1 MREICPSCGKDM
13 VATKEAFEVN
23 GDAVRGIPHLL
34 CRSCGEATFTAEQ
47 LDMVFG
53 YRTAQKQ
60 RSMKTED
67 SRTLDAT
74 DAAEIRFLVD
84 AETLGWLER
93 ESARTGIS
101 LEKVASAMLR
111 KACNETPA
119 LGAPGATVSAGRA
132 ETAEVR
138 CDARRRSAMIDME
151 RMVYKGF
158 ESTPKHDAERG
169 VFYGLV
175 DDVDGLCEY
184 ESETADGIEKAF
196 RDAVDDYLDACRE
209 SFGQGRPR

>member
-13 VATKEAFEVN
+13 VATTETFEVN

-34 CRSCGEATFTAEQ
+34 CRSCGEVTFTAEQ

-53 YRTAQKQ
+53 YRTAQKW
-60 RSMKTED
+60 RSTKTVD

-74 DAAEIRFLVD
+74 GVAEIRFLVD

-111 KACNETPA
+111 KACSETSE
-119 LGAPGATVSAGRA
+119 LGAPGTTVSAGRA
-132 ETAEVR
+132 MALAQQR
-138 CDARRRSAMIDME
+138 KD
-151 RMVYKGF
+151 
-158 ESTPKHDAERG
+158 
-169 VFYGLV
+169 
-175 DDVDGLCEY
+175 
-184 ESETADGIEKAF
+184 
-196 RDAVDDYLDACRE
+196 
-209 SFGQGRPR
+209 

>member
-13 VATKEAFEVN
+13 VATTEAFEVN

-34 CRSCGEATFTAEQ
+34 CPSCGEATFTAEQ

-60 RSMKTED
+60 LKED

-74 DAAEIRFLVD
+74 GAAEIRFLVD

-111 KACNETPA
+111 KACVETPA
-119 LGAPGATVSAGRA
+119 LGAPDATVSAGRA
-132 ETAEVR
+132 MALAQQR
-138 CDARRRSAMIDME
+138 KD
-151 RMVYKGF
+151 
-158 ESTPKHDAERG
+158 
-169 VFYGLV
+169 
-175 DDVDGLCEY
+175 
-184 ESETADGIEKAF
+184 
-196 RDAVDDYLDACRE
+196 
-209 SFGQGRPR
+209 

>member
-13 VATKEAFEVN
+13 VVTTEAFELN
-23 GDAVRGIPHLL
+23 GDAVRGVPHLL

-60 RSMKTED
+60 LKED
-67 SRTLDAT
+67 SRTLDET
-74 DAAEIRFLVD
+74 GAAEIRFLVD

-119 LGAPGATVSAGRA
+119 LGAPDATVSAGRA
-132 ETAEVR
+132 MALAQQR
-138 CDARRRSAMIDME
+138 KD
-151 RMVYKGF
+151 
-158 ESTPKHDAERG
+158 
-169 VFYGLV
+169 
-175 DDVDGLCEY
+175 
-184 ESETADGIEKAF
+184 
-196 RDAVDDYLDACRE
+196 
-209 SFGQGRPR
+209 

>member
-13 VATKEAFEVN
+13 VATTETFEIN

-34 CRSCGEATFTAEQ
+34 CRSCGEATFTPEQ

-60 RSMKTED
+60 LKED
-67 SRTLDAT
+67 SRTLDET
-74 DAAEIRFLVD
+74 GAAEIRFLVD

-111 KACNETPA
+111 KACGETPA
-119 LGAPGATVSAGRA
+119 LGAPDATVSAGRA
-132 ETAEVR
+132 MALAQQR
-138 CDARRRSAMIDME
+138 KD
-151 RMVYKGF
+151 
-158 ESTPKHDAERG
+158 
-169 VFYGLV
+169 
-175 DDVDGLCEY
+175 
-184 ESETADGIEKAF
+184 
-196 RDAVDDYLDACRE
+196 
-209 SFGQGRPR
+209 

>member
-13 VATKEAFEVN
+13 VVTTEAFEVN

-60 RSMKTED
+60 LKAD

-74 DAAEIRFLVD
+74 GAAEIRFLVD

-119 LGAPGATVSAGRA
+119 LGAPDATVSAGRA
-132 ETAEVR
+132 MALAQQR
-138 CDARRRSAMIDME
+138 KD
-151 RMVYKGF
+151 
-158 ESTPKHDAERG
+158 
-169 VFYGLV
+169 
-175 DDVDGLCEY
+175 
-184 ESETADGIEKAF
+184 
-196 RDAVDDYLDACRE
+196 
-209 SFGQGRPR
+209 

>member
-13 VATKEAFEVN
+13 VATTEAFEVN

-60 RSMKTED
+60 LKAD

-74 DAAEIRFLVD
+74 GAAEIRFLVD

-119 LGAPGATVSAGRA
+119 LGAPDATVSAG
-132 ETAEVR
+132 
-138 CDARRRSAMIDME
+138 CAMALAQQRKD
-151 RMVYKGF
+151 
-158 ESTPKHDAERG
+158 
-169 VFYGLV
+169 
-175 DDVDGLCEY
+175 
-184 ESETADGIEKAF
+184 
-196 RDAVDDYLDACRE
+196 
-209 SFGQGRPR
+209 